1 LIVGAFVWGGT
12 FPALAQQPN
21 KTIIGFL
28 HSASADPE
36 SAYWPALAAFRR
48 CLAKD
53 GYVEGQNL
61 EIEFRWAEDRFDRL
75 PALAADLVKRKVALM
90 FAGGGDV
97 AALAAKK
104 ATTEIP
110 IVFAIGAD
118 PVKQGLVTSLNRPG
132 GNLTGST
139 FLSVE
144 LRPKT
149 LELIRELVPTAK
161 VIGVL
166 ANPNRPKFQPLL
178 NEVLSPAHALGLEVR
193 VLRAGNEHE
202 IDSAMASLATSKV
215 DALMVL
221 SDPVFFNRREQL
233 ARLERKYQ
241 VPTIHSTKGNV
252 TAGSLVSYGA
262 SIEEAYCQAAVYA
275 GRILR
280 GEKPSD
286 LPVQQPTK
294 LELVINLKTAK
305 ALGLNVPPSVL
316 ARADEVIE

>member
-1 LIVGAFVWGGT
+1 LGALS
-12 FPALAQQPN
+12 PALAQQPN
-21 KTIIGFL
+21 KTVIGFQ
-28 HSASADPE
+28 HSASPATD

-48 CLAKD
+48 CLAQD
-53 GYVEGQNL
+53 GYVEGRNL
-61 EIEFRWAEDRFDRL
+61 EIEFRWADDRFDRL
-75 PALAADLVKRKVALM
+75 PAFAADLVKRKVALI

-104 ATTEIP
+104 VTTEIP
-110 IVFAIGAD
+110 IAFAIGAD

-166 ANPNRPKFQPLL
+166 ANPNRPNFQPLL
-178 NEVLSPAHALGLEVR
+178 DEVLGPARALGLEVH
-193 VLRAGNEHE
+193 VLRAGDERE
-202 IDSAMASLATSKV
+202 IDSAMASLGASKV

-221 SDPVFFNRREQL
+221 SDPVFFNRQDQM
-233 ARLERKYQ
+233 ARLEMKYKI
-241 VPTIHSTKGNV
+241 PTIHSTKGNV

-262 SIEEAYCQAAVYA
+262 SIEEAYCQAAVYS

-280 GEKPSD
+280 GEKASN

-294 LELVINLKTAK
+294 LQLVINLKAAQ
-305 ALGLNVPPSVL
+305 ALGLSVPPGVL